1 MAPLHPYLRYHS
13 GIGQTVGLLR
23 AALVR
28 TFPIQRF
35 VGETVV
41 NSQSP
46 TPKAEHFEFEGFYGE
61 DNLLPHQEATA
72 DPSISVRATQNPG
85 DDIDFGE
92 THLSGSAREV
102 PPFLKKGGASPQL
115 KPTKQNSAPPTLPP
129 ATRRLDIT
137 RALTVAPPPRDF
149 ALPCLRA
156 GTVGGLVSPGGAGK
170 SMLAAQL
177 ALMVATGCDTI
188 PGLRAQTG
196 WQSVPTGRVHYASFE
211 DGEEDAAT
219 RLHSIWTALGSRADS
234 QDLQRAAA
242 NLSVDTITGLRPP
255 DLLDGGEWG
264 DWLLD
269 ACRDKRLVL
278 IDTLRMS
285 HLGDE
290 NDSGAMAR
298 LLATLQGAAMQT
310 GAALLFLHHI
320 SKGAALSGMGNSQQ
334 AARGSSVITD
344 NARGQFFLS
353 TMTEE
358 EANNGRLFDL
368 NAPGTLSRIALSD
381 TDTAGRPMRT
391 RYVKF
396 GVAKSNYSAPWPDV
410 WLRRDDHGVL
420 SCAQLG
426 TQNNTAAQSPKK
438 IRNGAIQA

>member
-1 MAPLHPYLRYHS
+1 MGDKTYNPISDDRHPVLCHHQATQTRECPNERLFRRKTVTDTPLPDD
-13 GIGQTVGLLR
+13 
-23 AALVR
+23 AL
-28 TFPIQRF
+28 
-35 VGETVV
+35 
-41 NSQSP
+41 
-46 TPKAEHFEFEGFYGE
+46 EFEGFIGE
-61 DNLLPHQEATA
+61 NDLP
-72 DPSISVRATQNPG
+72 PSSAAAKIAQTPLTIPPTTK
-85 DDIDFGE
+85 DIDFGE
-92 THLSGSAREV
+92 TIRTADGRQALSPNRQPGPSSQTAE
-102 PPFLKKGGASPQL
+102 KA
-115 KPTKQNSAPPTLPP
+115 SAPPSLPP

-242 NLSVDTITGLRPP
+242 NLSVDTLTGVRPP
-255 DLLDGGEWG
+255 DLLDGGEWS

-269 ACRDKRLVL
+269 ACKDKRLVL

-298 LLATLQGAAMQT
+298 LLATMQGAAMQT
-310 GAALLFLHHI
+310 GAAILFLHHI

-368 NAPGTLSRIALSD
+368 NAPGTLSRIVLSD

-391 RYVKF
+391 RYIKF